1 MSVERVERL
10 SSEDSQQPGQPVAD
24 QEQIVVLT
32 GTIRGKGLKADRLI
46 QLGYYGVYKIS
57 RITEAVTLTGKAPDR
72 CLATDDSAEE
82 RLLDEPSQD
91 QDDVD
96 VLAPFD
102 VVMRDVNEHA
112 LAQADVNRK
121 GVLLDDHHYFSDNDV
136 VSDQK
141 PKRVPRGTSS
151 YQAAWYLDD
160 ATDSSSES
168 DEEDE
173 DGDYVMNKLEI
184 SAASTIPDDT
194 HTRAS
199 GVDGPLSTVAPS
211 EMFLDPSPDQEMDQ
225 LIAFRARQRDEA
237 KEDAEFPDEIEL
249 TPQTVA
255 RERLERYR
263 GLKSIR
269 TSPWEVDED
278 KGHEL
283 EDWDRLLRIRNYKG
297 TKNRVFRE
305 ALVGGA
311 AVGYS
316 CSG

>member
-1 MSVERVERL
+1 MAVERVEWL
-10 SSEDSQQPGQPVAD
+10 SPENSQQPGQTVAN
-24 QEQIVVLT
+24 QGRTAVLT

-46 QLGYYGVYKIS
+46 QLGDYGVYKIS
-57 RITEAVTLTGKAPDR
+57 RIIQAATSTGKAPDR
-72 CLATDDSAEE
+72 YSATDNSVEE
-82 RLLDEPSQD
+82 LVLDEPSQD
-91 QDDVD
+91 QDDVE

-102 VVMRDVNEHA
+102 VVMRDVNELA
-112 LAQADVNRK
+112 LAQADLNRK

-141 PKRVPRGTSS
+141 PKRLPKGTSS

-168 DEEDE
+168 GGEDD
-173 DGDYVMNKLEI
+173 DGDYAMSKLDI
-184 SAASTIPDDT
+184 STEPAIPDDT
-194 HTRAS
+194 YPRAS

-225 LIAFRARQRDEA
+225 LIAFRARQRDDA
-237 KEDAEFPDEIEL
+237 KEDVEFPDEIEL

-269 TSPWEVDED
+269 TSSWEVEED
-278 KGHEL
+278 KRHQP

-311 AVGYS
+311 AV
-316 CSG
+316 SG